1 MITFN
6 SETSFTL
13 KNQKKLVKW
22 ISDVISSE
30 GFQVGEINYIFCNDS
45 YLNKINQEFLNHD
58 TFTDIISFDYTL
70 GKEVGGDIFISIERV
85 LENAEKFNEVSDKAF
100 SFVHIDVDLYQPT
113 IDSLEFFWKKLVDG
127 GFIVVDDY
135 GSSQFP
141 GAGIAVDEFLK
152 EHKASFFYKVPM
164 GACFIMK

>member
-13 KNQKKLVKW
+13 KNHKKLVKW
-22 ISDVISSE
+22 IGDVISSE

-70 GKEVGGDIFISIERV
+70 GKEIGGDIFISIERV
-85 LENAEKFNEVSDKAF
+85 LENAEKFNEVFENELHRVMIHGILHFMGYKDK
-100 SFVHIDVDLYQPT
+100 T
-113 IDSLEFFWKKLVDG
+113 KKEKTLMRTKEDEKI
-127 GFIVVDDY
+127 FI
-135 GSSQFP
+135 
-141 GAGIAVDEFLK
+141 LNT
-152 EHKASFFYKVPM
+152 
-164 GACFIMK
+164 

>member
-1 MITFN
+1 VITFN

-85 LENAEKFNEVSDKAF
+85 LENAEKFNEVFENELYRVMIHGVLHFMGYKDK
-100 SFVHIDVDLYQPT
+100 T
-113 IDSLEFFWKKLVDG
+113 KKEKTLMRTKE
-127 GFIVVDDY
+127 
-135 GSSQFP
+135 
-141 GAGIAVDEFLK
+141 DEKIFTLNT
-152 EHKASFFYKVPM
+152 
-164 GACFIMK
+164 

>member
-1 MITFN
+1 VITFN

-22 ISDVISSE
+22 IGDVITSE
-30 GFQVGEINYIFCNDS
+30 GFQVGEINYIFCDDS

-85 LENAEKFNEVSDKAF
+85 LENAEKFNEVFENELHRVMIHGILHFIGYKDK
-100 SFVHIDVDLYQPT
+100 T
-113 IDSLEFFWKKLVDG
+113 KKDKTLMRTKEDEKI
-127 GFIVVDDY
+127 FI
-135 GSSQFP
+135 
-141 GAGIAVDEFLK
+141 LNT
-152 EHKASFFYKVPM
+152 
-164 GACFIMK
+164 

>member
-1 MITFN
+1 VITFN

-85 LENAEKFNEVSDKAF
+85 LENAEKFNEVFENELYRVMIHGVLHFMGYKDK
-100 SFVHIDVDLYQPT
+100 T
-113 IDSLEFFWKKLVDG
+113 KKEKTLMRTKE
-127 GFIVVDDY
+127 
-135 GSSQFP
+135 
-141 GAGIAVDEFLK
+141 DEKIFTLN
-152 EHKASFFYKVPM
+152 A
-164 GACFIMK
+164 

>member
-13 KNQKKLVKW
+13 KNQNKLVKW
-22 ISDVISSE
+22 IGDVVSSE
-30 GFQVGEINYIFCNDS
+30 GFQDAEINYIFCDDS

-85 LENAEKFNEVSDKAF
+85 LENAEKFNEVFENELHRVMIHGILHFMGYKDK
-100 SFVHIDVDLYQPT
+100 T
-113 IDSLEFFWKKLVDG
+113 KKEKTLMRTKE
-127 GFIVVDDY
+127 
-135 GSSQFP
+135 
-141 GAGIAVDEFLK
+141 DEKIFMLNT
-152 EHKASFFYKVPM
+152 
-164 GACFIMK
+164 

>member
-13 KNQKKLVKW
+13 KNQKKLIKW

-30 GFQVGEINYIFCNDS
+30 GLQVGEINYIFCDDS

-85 LENAEKFNEVSDKAF
+85 LENAEKFNEVFENELHRVMIHGILHFMGYKDKTEKEKTLMRTKEDEKIF
-100 SFVHIDVDLYQPT
+100 
-113 IDSLEFFWKKLVDG
+113 KLNT
-127 GFIVVDDY
+127 
-135 GSSQFP
+135 
-141 GAGIAVDEFLK
+141 
-152 EHKASFFYKVPM
+152 
-164 GACFIMK
+164 

>member
-22 ISDVISSE
+22 IGDVVSSE
-30 GFQVGEINYIFCNDS
+30 GFQVGEINYIFCDDS

-85 LENAEKFNEVSDKAF
+85 LENAEEFNEVFENELHRVMIHGILHFIGYKDKTKKDKTLMRTKEDEKIFILNA
-100 SFVHIDVDLYQPT
+100 
-113 IDSLEFFWKKLVDG
+113 WKSISCALFHVK
-127 GFIVVDDY
+127 
-135 GSSQFP
+135 Q
-141 GAGIAVDEFLK
+141 
-152 EHKASFFYKVPM
+152 
-164 GACFIMK
+164 

>member
-1 MITFN
+1 VITFN

-70 GKEVGGDIFISIERV
+70 GKEVGGDIFISTERV
-85 LENAEKFNEVSDKAF
+85 LENAEKFNEVFENELYRVMIHGILHFMGYKDK
-100 SFVHIDVDLYQPT
+100 T
-113 IDSLEFFWKKLVDG
+113 KKEKTLMRTKE
-127 GFIVVDDY
+127 
-135 GSSQFP
+135 
-141 GAGIAVDEFLK
+141 DEKIFTLNT
-152 EHKASFFYKVPM
+152 
-164 GACFIMK
+164 

>member
-13 KNQKKLVKW
+13 KNQNKLVKW
-22 ISDVISSE
+22 IGDVVSSE
-30 GFQVGEINYIFCNDS
+30 GFQVAEINYIFCDDS

-85 LENAEKFNEVSDKAF
+85 LENAEKFNEVFENELYRVMIHGILHFMGYKDK
-100 SFVHIDVDLYQPT
+100 T
-113 IDSLEFFWKKLVDG
+113 KKDKTLMRT
-127 GFIVVDDY
+127 
-135 GSSQFP
+135 
-141 GAGIAVDEFLK
+141 K
-152 EHKASFFYKVPM
+152 
-164 GACFIMK
+164 

>member
-85 LENAEKFNEVSDKAF
+85 LENAEKFNEVFENELYRVMIHGILHFMGYKDK
-100 SFVHIDVDLYQPT
+100 T
-113 IDSLEFFWKKLVDG
+113 KKEKTLMRTKEDEKI
-127 GFIVVDDY
+127 FI
-135 GSSQFP
+135 
-141 GAGIAVDEFLK
+141 LK
-152 EHKASFFYKVPM
+152 T
-164 GACFIMK
+164 

>member
-30 GFQVGEINYIFCNDS
+30 GLQVGEINYIFCDDS

-85 LENAEKFNEVSDKAF
+85 LENAEKFNEVFENELHRVMIHGILHFMGYKDK
-100 SFVHIDVDLYQPT
+100 T
-113 IDSLEFFWKKLVDG
+113 KKEKTLMRTKE
-127 GFIVVDDY
+127 
-135 GSSQFP
+135 
-141 GAGIAVDEFLK
+141 DEKIFTLN
-152 EHKASFFYKVPM
+152 
-164 GACFIMK
+164 I

>member
-13 KNQKKLVKW
+13 KNHKKLVKW
-22 ISDVISSE
+22 IGDVISSE

-85 LENAEKFNEVSDKAF
+85 LENAEKFNEVFETELHRVMIHGILHFMGYKDK
-100 SFVHIDVDLYQPT
+100 T
-113 IDSLEFFWKKLVDG
+113 KKEKTLMRTKEDEKI
-127 GFIVVDDY
+127 FI
-135 GSSQFP
+135 
-141 GAGIAVDEFLK
+141 LNT
-152 EHKASFFYKVPM
+152 
-164 GACFIMK
+164 

>member
-45 YLNKINQEFLNHD
+45 YLNKVNQEFLNHD

-85 LENAEKFNEVSDKAF
+85 LENAEKFNEVFENELYRVMIHGILHFMGYKDK
-100 SFVHIDVDLYQPT
+100 T
-113 IDSLEFFWKKLVDG
+113 KKEKTLMRTKEDEKI
-127 GFIVVDDY
+127 FILN
-135 GSSQFP
+135 
-141 GAGIAVDEFLK
+141 A
-152 EHKASFFYKVPM
+152 
-164 GACFIMK
+164 